1 MSPLLP
7 DRLRVMLSPTAVRL
21 VRERGWPKRRCVDS
35 AVLPCSPGEGALWQG
50 GVATLEAALA
60 EPRWQGAPL
69 VLMLSDR
76 LLHYQLL
83 AGQAELGSFPERQ
96 GYARFH
102 FRQVYGPL
110 VDDWEIRVDDPLPGT
125 PIVACAMDRSLANS
139 LEMLAKTA
147 GTRISRIQ
155 PGFAAAFNRMRRV
168 LSTTAGDTVVLALIE
183 PESLC
188 FAVIADGHWQA
199 LRQRAVA
206 GNPNEALRHALEQER
221 LMADAPFTEAT
232 VYIVTYP
239 DADDRLDEVLGTVW
253 TVRRLAMKGDV
264 PEWSDAA

>member
-21 VRERGWPKRRCVDS
+21 ARERGWPKRRSVDS
-35 AVLPCSPGEGALWQG
+35 AVLPCTPGEGLLWQG
-50 GVATLEAALA
+50 SVATLEAALA

-69 VLMLSDR
+69 ELMLSDR

-83 AGQAELGSFPERQ
+83 AGQAELGSLPERQ

-125 PIVACAMDRSLANS
+125 PMVACAMDRALAGS
-139 LEMLAKTA
+139 LETLAKTA

-168 LSTTAGDTVVLALIE
+168 LAKAVGDTVVLAVVE

-188 FAVIADGHWQA
+188 FAVITHGRWLA
-199 LRQRAVA
+199 LRQRSLA
-206 GNPNEALRHALEQER
+206 GDPAEALGHALAQER
-221 LMADAPFTEAT
+221 LMADAPFAEAT

-239 DADDRLDEVLGTVW
+239 DSADRFDEEFGTVW
-253 TVRRLAMKGDV
+253 SVRRLAMNEEL
-264 PEWSDAA
+264 PEWSDQA